1 MERGISVLG
10 LFVMLGLAWAMSNN
24 RSKINLRLVVG
35 GVVLQ
40 VAFALLILKTQPG
53 YDLFNWLGD
62 VFGKMQSFT
71 NAGTKL
77 LFGIKQADAPPDPM
91 LLDAFAFGVL
101 PTIIF
106 FSALMSVLYHLGVV
120 QVVVR
125 GMAWLMQKTLGTSGA
140 ETLSAASNVFVGQT
154 EAPLVIKPYLLKMTE
169 SELMSLMVGG
179 FATIAGGVLAVY
191 DAMGINVGHLLTA
204 SVISAP
210 AALVIAKIMIPET
223 ETPETAGGEIP
234 QIPKTAGNMIEA
246 ATQGTTDGLKLALN
260 VGAMLI
266 AFTALVALLDALIGW
281 SGTLVGQDDW
291 SLGLL
296 FGYLFAPIAFCLGIP
311 TEDILN
317 VGQLLGLKMA
327 TNEFLAY
334 DQMLNWVK
342 AADDGVELSA
352 RSQIILTYALAGF
365 ANVASIGIQI
375 GGIGALVPE
384 RRSDLARIGLKA
396 MLGGTL
402 ACFMTACIAG
412 ALISS
417 DEAAQKDSNPKADET
432 STDEAGESPAE
443 EEGEKPKEPPA
454 DGNETT
460 TLKWPRAKQ
469 LSSVILAASLSLPPQ
484 AIIMAA
490 HENSCC
496 HQSAAS
502 LDVVRRGRL
511 LSDRT

>member
-40 VAFALLILKTQPG
+40 VAFALLILKTGPG
-53 YDLFNWLGD
+53 HDLFHWLGD
-62 VFGKMQSFT
+62 VFRNMQSFT
-71 NAGTKL
+71 DAGTKL
-77 LFGIKQADAPPDPM
+77 LFGINQADGPPDPM
-91 LLDAFAFGVL
+91 LLRAFAFGVL

-120 QVVVR
+120 QIVVR

-191 DAMGINVGHLLTA
+191 VSMGIDAGHLLTA

-266 AFTALVALLDALIGW
+266 AFTALVALLDALVGW
-281 SGTLVGQDDW
+281 AGTLVGQDDW

-334 DQMLNWVK
+334 DQMQNWVK

-412 ALISS
+412 ALISP
-417 DEAAQKDSNPKADET
+417 DEVLEKPSPKADENPGGE
-432 STDEAGESPAE
+432 SAESPAE
-443 EEGEKPKEPPA
+443 EGEENPKEPPT
-454 DGNETT
+454 DGEETT
-460 TLKWPRAKQ
+460 SLDRTPAKEQ
-469 LSSVILAASLSLPPQ
+469 PPVVLAASLSLPAQ
-484 AIIMAA
+484 TIIMPA
-490 HENSCC
+490 HENCC
-496 HQSAAS
+496 RHQSASSA
-502 LDVVRRGRL
+502 DAVRHGRL